1 MKRACLSKLV
11 DFSMNIAESRVRA
24 AVQNESNTSVKTQAK
39 WMTLYE
45 TPVPKHLM
53 NQFKK

>member
-1 MKRACLSKLV
+1 
-11 DFSMNIAESRVRA
+11 MNIAESRVRA